1 MKKDISKGEIWR
13 HNKTKGLYKIIEIGI
28 EEKDLTEAVIY
39 KSLKDGTVWIRN
51 KEEFLDGR
59 FEKVTARSNF

>member
-13 HNKTKGLYKIIEIGI
+13 HKKTNVLYEIVEIGT
-28 EEKDLTEAVIY
+28 EEKDLSKAVIY
-39 KSLKDGTVWIRN
+39 KSLQDGKIWIRN

-59 FEKVTARSNF
+59 FEKVTTV